1 MLAMVLGLNSLF
13 PGFIC
18 EQASDLF
25 VSPMFKGALG
35 LWYQGDYE
43 NDTTLMHM
51 RQGFWF
57 KEALVPYCILP
68 GCGETS

>member
-51 RQGFWF
+51 RQGLRRLWCSWRC
-57 KEALVPYCILP
+57 VPDA
-68 GCGETS
+68 GTV